1 MPAMEVLRVKRKR
14 GADPAEA
21 LLISCKRL
29 RAENDEKEGDTD
41 QVTREIFRLV
51 ATVSSQDEPIQKYV
65 HEAMSRD
72 RAALALNP
80 SSGSFHR
87 IQKDVRAKKET
98 ERQDSRYRLISNLRP
113 KCDDQDSAPGNRQPA
128 SPVIE
133 QKPVLE
139 KVEAS
144 ACENPDSPINAGGSF
159 QVFDMVHEEAEKEK
173 GNLKE
178 NDPETITCNSVKM
191 IREQL
196 TLSDAGSEHR
206 ENPDE
211 FVYDLYYAEAAPQNW
226 IQNILSVQ
234 PYSYEQELVP
244 EDLEPEEIYDD
255 EDDENEENNW
265 RNDYPDEDDED
276 NSEREERYM
285 GYYEDSD
292 EEDRHGGDSWK
303 AYKQKTMSELNEEEE
318 YG

>member
-1 MPAMEVLRVKRKR
+1 
-14 GADPAEA
+14 
-21 LLISCKRL
+21 
-29 RAENDEKEGDTD
+29 
-41 QVTREIFRLV
+41 
-51 ATVSSQDEPIQKYV
+51 
-65 HEAMSRD
+65 MSRD

-173 GNLKE
+173 GNLKV
-178 NDPETITCNSVKM
+178 SVPLIEICLNFRHK
-191 IREQL
+191 RAFHSYL
-196 TLSDAGSEHR
+196 LLFG
-206 ENPDE
+206 E
-211 FVYDLYYAEAAPQNW
+211 F
-226 IQNILSVQ
+226 
-234 PYSYEQELVP
+234 
-244 EDLEPEEIYDD
+244 
-255 EDDENEENNW
+255 
-265 RNDYPDEDDED
+265 
-276 NSEREERYM
+276 
-285 GYYEDSD
+285 
-292 EEDRHGGDSWK
+292 
-303 AYKQKTMSELNEEEE
+303 
-318 YG
+318 